1 MPGRAV
7 VVAVLLPVG
16 LALGILFGVPGA
28 QAQPA
33 ALPDSA
39 IVVTGNKHVDAGAVR
54 AEFRKGAQA
63 GAKAR
68 LDDAVLDSALKSLY
82 ATNLYADVRIARAG
96 DHVTVTVVE
105 NPTIGRLAFDGNRKV
120 KDEDLTKVIQS
131 KAGGPLSRSLV
142 HDDVER
148 ILEAYRL
155 HGYFQ
160 ATVVPT
166 TISAKSDAKSASKT
180 AAKQDRT
187 DLVFEIKEGDKLA
200 VREVAFAGNN
210 AFAASKLKG
219 EIKTGETNALSFLFD
234 NDIYDADK
242 IENDR
247 ELIRHFYL
255 THGYADVNVRA
266 AARYEADKK
275 GVVVTFTIDEGPQ
288 YRFGKIAIQSHL
300 KTVDAATVRQYLR
313 MREGDV
319 YNADL
324 VDKTVEDATMG
335 LARNG
340 EPFAAVLAQPQRVPV
355 RHLIDLVYAIE
366 AGKRVYIERIE
377 IHGDTK
383 TRDDV
388 IRREFDVVE
397 GDPYNKALI
406 DRAERRLKAL
416 GFFKTVKIET
426 HPGSAPDRLV
436 VSVTVEEQSTG
447 TFSISGGYSTSAGF
461 LAETSIGDKNFLG
474 TGLAAKVSLTYGQ
487 YAQGGSISLTDPQ
500 IFDQRIS
507 LGGQLF
513 ANQTLA
519 NEYQSFDSATYGA
532 KLIVGTPINDQLGLQ
547 YSYSIYNQSL
557 SLDPANGPSSLP
569 VQLAAAAGPQWV
581 SSIGTSLTY
590 STLDNAKNPTNG
602 VRAQFNTEVA
612 GLGGAVNFARTTD
625 DVRYYHEIMGDVTGM
640 VRAQGGYVTPWGGQQ
655 LPLIDN
661 FFGGPQLVRGFA
673 PNGFGPRDIT
683 PGTTQDNVGGNVY
696 WTTTAELQAP
706 VPFIP
711 ADAQLKVALFADAGS
726 LWANSASG
734 TASLSSLTPAQQIA
748 NSQAIRASLGG
759 SLIWNSMFG
768 PIRVDYAFPVAKQ
781 PYDVVQNLNF
791 TAGGF

>member
-1 MPGRAV
+1 
-7 VVAVLLPVG
+7 
-16 LALGILFGVPGA
+16 LALGILFGVHGA
-28 QAQPA
+28 RAQPA
-33 ALPDSA
+33 ELPDSA
-39 IVVTGNKHVDAGAVR
+39 IVVTGNKHVDAAAVR
-54 AEFRKGAQA
+54 AEFRKGLQ
-63 GAKAR
+63 R
-68 LDDAVLDSALKSLY
+68 TLDDAALDRALKSLY
-82 ATNLYADVRIARAG
+82 ATGLFADVRVAREG
-96 DHVTVTVVE
+96 DHVVVTVVE
-105 NPTIGRLAFDGNRKV
+105 NPTIGRVAFDGNRKV

-131 KAGGPLSRSLV
+131 KAGGPLSRPLV

-160 ATVVPT
+160 AKVEPK
-166 TISAKSDAKSASKT
+166 TIRAKNDAKNDSKT
-180 AAKQDRT
+180 ASKNDPNNAAKTASNNAAKPDRT

-200 VREVAFAGNN
+200 VRDVVFAGNN

-219 EIKTGETNALSFLFD
+219 EIKTGETNLLSFLFD
-234 NDIYDADK
+234 NDVYDDDR

-255 THGYADVNVRA
+255 IHGYADVNVRA
-266 AARYEADKK
+266 AASYEAEKK

-288 YRFGKIAIQSHL
+288 YRFGKVSIESHL
-300 KTVDAATVRQYLR
+300 KTVDAARLSQYLR
-313 MREGDV
+313 TREGDV

-324 VDKTVEDATMG
+324 IDKTVEDATMG

-340 EPFAAVLAQPQRVPV
+340 EPFAAVLTRTERSPA
-355 RHLIDLVYAIE
+355 RHLINLVYAIE
-366 AGKRVYIERIE
+366 EGKRVYIERIE

-416 GFFKTVKIET
+416 GFFKTVKITSE
-426 HPGSAPDRLV
+426 PGSAPDRLI
-436 VSVTVEEQSTG
+436 VSVTLEEQSTG
-447 TFSISGGYSTSAGF
+447 SFSISGGYSTSAGV
-461 LAETSIGDKNFLG
+461 LAEVSVGDQNFLG
-474 TGLAAKVSLTYGQ
+474 TGLATKVSVTYGQ
-487 YAQGGSISLTDPQ
+487 YAQGGTISVTDPS

-519 NEYQSFDSATYGA
+519 NEYQSFDSAVYGA
-532 KLIVGTPINDQLGLQ
+532 KLIVGTPINDQLSLQ
-547 YSYSIYNQSL
+547 YSYAIYNQSL

-569 VQLAAAAGPQWV
+569 VQLAAAAGPTWV
-581 SSIGTSLTY
+581 SSIGNGVTY
-590 STLDNAKNPTNG
+590 STLDNPKNPTNG
-602 VRAQFNTEVA
+602 VRAQFNTELA
-612 GLGGAVNFARTTD
+612 GIGGAVKFARTTD
-625 DVRYYHEIMGDVTGM
+625 DVRYYHEIVGDVVGM
-640 VRAQGGYVTPWGGQQ
+640 ARAQGGYVTPWGGQQ

-683 PGTTQDNVGGNVY
+683 PGSTQDNVGGNVY

-734 TASLSSLTPAQQIA
+734 ISNLSSLTPAQQIA
-748 NSQAIRASLGG
+748 NSQAIRASVGG

>member
-1 MPGRAV
+1 M
-7 VVAVLLPVG
+7 
-16 LALGILFGVPGA
+16 
-28 QAQPA
+28 
-33 ALPDSA
+33 
-39 IVVTGNKHVDAGAVR
+39 
-54 AEFRKGAQA
+54 
-63 GAKAR
+63 
-68 LDDAVLDSALKSLY
+68 
-82 ATNLYADVRIARAG
+82 
-96 DHVTVTVVE
+96 
-105 NPTIGRLAFDGNRKV
+105 
-120 KDEDLTKVIQS
+120 
-131 KAGGPLSRSLV
+131 
-142 HDDVER
+142 
-148 ILEAYRL
+148 
-155 HGYFQ
+155 
-160 ATVVPT
+160 
-166 TISAKSDAKSASKT
+166 
-180 AAKQDRT
+180 
-187 DLVFEIKEGDKLA
+187 
-200 VREVAFAGNN
+200 
-210 AFAASKLKG
+210 
-219 EIKTGETNALSFLFD
+219 
-234 NDIYDADK
+234 
-242 IENDR
+242 
-247 ELIRHFYL
+247 
-255 THGYADVNVRA
+255 
-266 AARYEADKK
+266 
-275 GVVVTFTIDEGPQ
+275 
-288 YRFGKIAIQSHL
+288 
-300 KTVDAATVRQYLR
+300 RQYLR

-319 YNADL
+319 YNADA

-340 EPFAAVLAQPQRVPV
+340 EPFAAVLTRPERLPE
-355 RHLIDLVYAIE
+355 RHLVNLVYAIAE
-366 AGKRVYIERIE
+366 GKRVYIERIE

-416 GFFKTVKIET
+416 GFFKTVKIAT
-426 HPGSAPDRLV
+426 QPGSAPDRLI

-461 LAETSIGDKNFLG
+461 LAETSVGDKNFLG
-474 TGLAAKVSLTYGQ
+474 TGLAAKVSVTYGQ

-547 YSYSIYNQSL
+547 YSYSIYNQGL

-590 STLDNAKNPTNG
+590 STLNDPKNPTNG

-625 DVRYYHEIMGDVTGM
+625 DLRYYHEIMGDVTGM
-640 VRAQGGYVTPWGGQQ
+640 VRAQGGYITPWGGQQ

-673 PNGFGPRDIT
+673 LNGFGPRDIT

-734 TASLSSLTPAQQIA
+734 SSNLSSLTPAQQIA
-748 NSQAIRASLGG
+748 NSQAIRASVGG

-768 PIRVDYAFPVAKQ
+768 PIRVDYAFPVTKQ

>member
-1 MPGRAV
+1 MLGRAV
-7 VVAVLLPVG
+7 AATVP
-16 LALGILFGVPGA
+16 LALGILLGTHGA
-28 QAQPA
+28 KAQPE
-33 ALPDSA
+33 LPPDAA
-39 IVVTGNKHVDAGAVR
+39 IVVAGNRHVDADAVR
-54 AEFRKGAQA
+54 AEFRNSARG
-63 GAKAR
+63 R
-68 LDDAVLDSALKSLY
+68 LDDAALDSALKGLY
-82 ATNLYADVRIARAG
+82 ATNLFADVRIAREG

-105 NPTIGRLAFDGNRKV
+105 NPTIGRVAFDGNRKI
-120 KDEDLTKVIQS
+120 KDEELSKLIQS
-131 KAGGPLSRSLV
+131 KAGGPLSRPLV

-160 ATVVPT
+160 AKVEPK
-166 TISAKSDAKSASKT
+166 TIAAKSGSKSEAKTDPNKAAGT
-180 AAKQDRT
+180 AANQDRAA
-187 DLVFEIKEGDKLA
+187 LVFEIKEGDKLA

-210 AFAASKLKG
+210 AFAAAKLKG
-219 EIKTGETNALSFLFD
+219 EIKTGESNVLSFLFD
-234 NDIYDADK
+234 NDIYDADRM
-242 IENDR
+242 ESDR
-247 ELIRHFYL
+247 ALIRHFYL
-255 THGYADVNVRA
+255 TRGYADVNVRA
-266 AARYEADKK
+266 AASYQAEKQ

-288 YRFGKIAIQSHL
+288 YRFGKVSIESRL
-300 KTVDAATVRQYLR
+300 KTVDAAKLSQYLR
-313 MREGDV
+313 TREGDV
-319 YNADL
+319 YNSDA
-324 VDKTVEDATMG
+324 VDKTVEDATTA

-340 EPFAAVLAQPQRVPV
+340 EPFAAVLARPARLPE
-355 RHLIDLVYAIE
+355 RHLVNLVYAIAE
-366 AGKRVYIERIE
+366 GNRVYIERIE

-383 TRDDV
+383 THDDV

-426 HPGSAPDRLV
+426 QPGSAPDQLI
-436 VSVTVEEQSTG
+436 VSVTVEEQATG

-461 LAETSIGDKNFLG
+461 LAEASVGDQNFLG
-474 TGLAAKVSLTYGQ
+474 TGLAAKVSVTYGQ
-487 YAQGGSISLTDPQ
+487 YSQGGTISLTDPY
-500 IFDQRIS
+500 IFDQHIS

-519 NEYQSFDSATYGA
+519 NEYQSFDSAIYGA
-532 KLIVGTPINDQLGLQ
+532 KLIVGTPIDDQLGLQ

-569 VQLAAAAGPQWV
+569 VQLAAAAGPMWV
-581 SSIGTSLTY
+581 SSIGNGVTY
-590 STLDNAKNPTNG
+590 STLDNPKSPTNG
-602 VRAQFNTEVA
+602 VRAQFNTELA
-612 GLGGAVNFARTTD
+612 GVGGAVKFARTTD
-625 DVRYYHEIMGDVTGM
+625 DVRYYHEIMGDVVGM
-640 VRAQGGYVTPWGGQQ
+640 ARAQGGYVTPWGGQQ

-683 PGTTQDNVGGNVY
+683 SGSTQDNVGGNVY

-734 TASLSSLTPAQQIA
+734 ISNLSSLTPAQQIA
-748 NSQAIRASLGG
+748 NSQAIRASVGG